1 MRISDWSS
9 DVCSSDL
16 QPAKAPRR
24 VPKGKAEA
32 GDDDDDHR
40 NDLGDRP
47 LDALEDRLQRSFPR
61 HRRTAGMRRGGSGHH
76 QESSCR
82 SDRNAIGAAPEGMAQ
97 REFPWDWARADG
109 RDDGKESDM
118 Q

>member
-16 QPAKAPRR
+16 TAEAEEAQEEARCGKGDGEAEHDLDQPAKAPRR

-61 HRRTAGMRRGGSGHH
+61 TEELRVGKACVST
-76 QESSCR
+76 CR
-82 SDRNAIGAAPEGMAQ
+82 FR
-97 REFPWDWARADG
+97 WWT
-109 RDDGKESDM
+109 
-118 Q
+118 